1 MVAATP
7 KAMSEATRALITR
20 TLTEEKAEEI
30 VEIDLRGKSEMGDFM
45 VVASGRSTRQVS
57 ALADKLTEKLNS
69 ELGIS
74 GRTEGKSAGDWV
86 LIDAGDV
93 IVHIF
98 RPEVREFYQLEKM
111 WLSSG
116 EAASGAGNT

>member
-1 MVAATP
+1 MTKKVAAKP
-7 KAMSEATRALITR
+7 QAMSDATRALIIQ
-20 TLTEEKAEEI
+20 TLTEEKAEDV

-57 ALADKLTEKLNS
+57 ALADKLIEKLKQ
-69 ELGIS
+69 ERGIVS
-74 GRTEGKSAGDWV
+74 RVEGKAAGDWV

-111 WLSSG
+111 WLDPG
-116 EAASGAGNT
+116 DTAASG